1 MTYIPNKHLSVSELN
16 NSIKKI
22 LERSISRVRVL
33 GEISQLKTHSSGH
46 VYLTLKDQFET
57 ISVVCWKT
65 KVPRLSFFPV
75 EGKKVFVS
83 GKITTYSPQSKYQI
97 VVENIELEGEGE
109 LLRILDERKKK
120 LSKEGFF
127 DESKKKKIP
136 LCPRRIGVITSPT
149 GAVIKDIIHRI
160 KERFPIEIILYPVH
174 VQGRLALNEIVE
186 SIKEFNSWKKNKNI
200 SKIVDLIIIAR
211 GGGDL
216 EDLMPFNEEPLVKEI
231 YASEIPI
238 ISAIGHESDIT
249 LCDFAADLRAPTPTA
264 AAEIAVPVR
273 SELYKKFKEKNNY
286 FESLVSNLIDQ
297 LKIKL
302 SEKVG
307 RLPNLENFIQ
317 YNFQKLDLTEVKLE
331 SSIKENL
338 IKKKLLIKKLGQ
350 EFKIESMFQKIK
362 IFRLNIENTF
372 SNIKKETK
380 KILLDKK
387 VNITEKK
394 KLLDSLS
401 YKRILARGY
410 TVIWQKT
417 KVITKS
423 EEIKKLEEFKI
434 EFYDGKI
441 DAKKIN

>member
-1 MTYIPNKHLSVSELN
+1 M
-16 NSIKKI
+16 
-22 LERSISRVRVL
+22 
-33 GEISQLKTHSSGH
+33 KT
-46 VYLTLKDQFET
+46 
-57 ISVVCWKT
+57 
-65 KVPRLSFFPV
+65 
-75 EGKKVFVS
+75 
-83 GKITTYSPQSKYQI
+83 
-97 VVENIELEGEGE
+97 
-109 LLRILDERKKK
+109 
-120 LSKEGFF
+120 
-127 DESKKKKIP
+127 KKKKIP

-307 RLPNLENFIQ
+307 RLPNLENSIQ